1 MFNITLKNN
10 KSFYC
15 DSHTTIF
22 DAAKKAGIFLD
33 HSCLNAR
40 CSSCIVKVISG
51 ITEDRDEELVL
62 TEKEKK
68 ENFVLSCNAKPLSNL
83 KLDIEDL
90 GDVKFFDKKILPAKI
105 STIEKMNSDV
115 LKIIFRLPPTAK
127 FEFNAGQYV
136 NLIKGTIN
144 RSYSVANKPSE
155 NNQLEF
161 FIKKYKNGLMSKYW
175 FEEAKVDDLLRIEGP
190 LGSFFLRESKCEQ
203 IVFLATGT
211 GIAPIKSI
219 IESVLEQPSNFSK
232 KEFWVFVGARLK
244 EDLLWSP
251 DLKNDKIKINYIPVL
266 SRQTEDWNGEKGYV
280 QDAVLKQNINLE
292 NTQVYA
298 CGSNEMIQSA
308 KKLLFKNSLNENSFF
323 SDAFVSTN

>member
-1 MFNITLKNN
+1 MFNIILKNN
-10 KSFYC
+10 KSFSC

-22 DAAKKAGIFLD
+22 DAAKKAGILLD
-33 HSCLNAR
+33 HSCLHAR

-51 ITEDRDEELVL
+51 FTENREEELVL

-190 LGSFFLRESKCEQ
+190 LGSFFLRESKCEH

-219 IESVLEQPSNFSK
+219 LESVIEQPSNISK